1 MVDLNNVVENDSE
14 LKLYLKK
21 ICEIENYLK
30 TFGKQSFW
38 QIEQYVGGSERRIM
52 RLLNEMVDNNI
63 ICFDESD
70 LKFYVRDNEIAK
82 HKSYKCICC
91 NGSTIEL
98 NDLKNIIPILKIIWN
113 RKPKPTLLF
122 DQRPVTLKTSLKR
135 VAYLLSS
142 NDVYKKKIVFLGDD
156 DLTGVCLA
164 LANKDCDVTVL
175 DADERLI
182 YFVNEIA
189 SEYNLR
195 LEAKILNVMS
205 DVPNE
210 LKEMF
215 DVLMTDPTPEKVP
228 FTVFMNTS
236 IDLLKSDG
244 ILYTSI
250 YSSAMEK
257 NMDLQRVIT
266 DMNLY
271 ITEMIPN
278 FTHYQYIYDLY
289 SPNDIRLIEKYHI
302 QFSEDSICFT
312 ETLFRMEK
320 SSETKKQPI
329 EYKGEQMMGKATK
342 RVMKYNEK
350 EIAEDTKYLD
360 EVRKSMEKNLNK
372 IYRG

>member
-1 MVDLNNVVENDSE
+1 MVNLNNVVENDSE

-21 ICEIENYLK
+21 IGEIENYLK

-38 QIEQYVGGSERRIM
+38 QIERYVGGSERRIM

-63 ICFDESD
+63 ICFDEND
-70 LKFYVRDNEIAK
+70 LKFYVKDNENAK
-82 HKSYKCICC
+82 HKNYKCSSCG
-91 NGSTIEL
+91 GSTIEL
-98 NDLKNIIPILKIIWN
+98 VDLKNLIPTLKTIWN

-135 VAYLLSS
+135 VAYLLSN
-142 NDVYKKKIVFLGDD
+142 NDVYKKKVVFLGDD
-156 DLTGVCLA
+156 DLTGICLA
-164 LANKDCDVTVL
+164 MVNKDCDITVL

-195 LEAKILNVMS
+195 LEAKVLNVMS

-215 DVLMTDPTPEKVP
+215 DVLMTDPTPEKIP
-228 FTVFMNTS
+228 FTVFMNTA

-250 YSSAMEK
+250 YSSAMDK
-257 NMDLQRVIT
+257 NMDLQRIIT

-320 SSETKKQPI
+320 NSETKKLPI
-329 EYKGEQMMGKATK
+329 EYTGEQMMGKATK
-342 RVMKYNEK
+342 RVMKDNEK
-350 EIAEDTKYLD
+350 EVADDTKYLD
-360 EVRKSMEKNLNK
+360 EVRKSMKKNSNK